1 MPAVLAIEH
10 DFTLRSTDPD
20 FARFTEL
27 RWQNP
32 LRGTTL

>member
-1 MPAVLAIEH
+1 MLTALAIEH
-10 DFTLRSTDPD
+10 GLTFHCTDPN

-32 LRGTTL
+32 LRGTSL